1 MGLIVDLQMKEVVER
16 LNERG
21 LNVEL
26 TSEGR
31 DWLANA
37 GFDPD
42 FGARPLQR
50 ALQKH
55 VESPLS
61 VSLLGGEFS
70 EGDTII
76 VDVDQEQDEL
86 IFRSVGEAI
95 PAQELEKVSTNS
107 E

>member
-1 MGLIVDLQMKEVVER
+1 VER

-21 LNVEL
+21 LDVEL

-31 DWLANA
+31 DWLVNA

-55 VESPLS
+55 VESPMS
-61 VSLLGGEFS
+61 VSLLAGEFS
-70 EGDTII
+70 AGDTII
-76 VDVDQEQDEL
+76 VDVDEEQNKL
-86 IFRSVGEAI
+86 IFRSVGESI
-95 PAQELEKVSTNS
+95 PAQELEKVSTES